1 MSRRRTS
8 ADLTARARE
17 LAGRAGIPYSAALAA
32 LRTPHTART
41 TGPAAP
47 DHTAATGLPALDGL
61 LGPLTPGTLTVL
73 AGRTMAGTTAL
84 LLGIARHHGH
94 RGRPAL
100 LASLQIDRHAT
111 MRSLL
116 AAEAGQDLDHTA
128 EHAPDGQAATEA
140 AARLDRFPIR
150 VLTPDGSNAVNR
162 LRAEASAGGPGLLL
176 LDSLRLAAGLESS
189 PPLPGQSAAHLVAL
203 ARELDVP
210 AVATAHLNPRPGD
223 DDDSR
228 PRPDDLDDPGVLA
241 HAHRLVLLHRPAR
254 LGPLP
259 GQRDLVT
266 LHIARPDGTEA
277 GITTMLFEPE
287 YHRMVAPPRT

>member
-8 ADLTARARE
+8 SDLTARARQ

-32 LRTPHTART
+32 LRTPRTARS

-100 LASLQIDRHAT
+100 LASLQTDRHAT

-116 AAEAGQDLDHTA
+116 AAEAGQDLDRTA
-128 EHAPDGQAATEA
+128 DYAPDRQMVAEA
-140 AARLDRFPIR
+140 AARLRGIPIR
-150 VLTPDGSNAVNR
+150 LLTPDGSNAVSR
-162 LRAEASAGGPGLLL
+162 LRAEAAGGAGLLL
-176 LDSLRLAAGLESS
+176 VDTLRLAAGMEPS
-189 PPLPGQSAAHLVAL
+189 PPLPGQSAAELVAL
-203 ARELDVP
+203 ARDLDVP
-210 AVATAHLNPRPGD
+210 AVATAHLRPQPGD
-223 DDDSR
+223 GDSR
-228 PRPDDLDDPGVLA
+228 PRPDDLDDPGVLD

-266 LHIARPDGTEA
+266 LHVARPDGAEA
-277 GITTMLFEPE
+277 GTTTMLFEPE